1 MEHGGKYGTDGLF
14 ISGPARTGANTLF
27 FLGCL
32 MWSFLGVAI
41 AADVFM
47 AGIEKITS
55 QETTKSVVLPSG
67 EVRRHTL
74 RVISRPSCS
83 RYCQSLVSTVLL
95 KRTLIRR
102 SPSGRRTL
110 EGVLSRGASGAS
122 ARTAASSG
130 SARRRWPGKRPSA
143 GA

>member
-1 MEHGGKYGTDGLF
+1 MHPWLEDLEAWLHEPRRPKHGGKCTDDIF

-67 EVRRHTL
+67 GCAVT
-74 RVISRPSCS
+74 
-83 RYCQSLVSTVLL
+83 
-95 KRTLIRR
+95 R
-102 SPSGRRTL
+102 SPCGT
-110 EGVLSRGASGAS
+110 
-122 ARTAASSG
+122 
-130 SARRRWPGKRPSA
+130 PPSTSP
-143 GA
+143 